1 MSAAPHHSSE
11 TLDCCSEVEGLH
23 LRSKILGL
31 LLSAALVMATLA
43 TSARAEV
50 DHASA
55 SSKAGGEVPAGCHG
69 HGGTA
74 LSDSHLP
81 DSRLPHSPL
90 PAPVNY
96 QCCLTGHDA
105 AVVQASSF
113 AQPSAQCT
121 RATLRVEFALTGRL
135 FGGFEMSIVHYAD
148 PPGITPLRI

>member
-1 MSAAPHHSSE
+1 M
-11 TLDCCSEVEGLH
+11 H

-31 LLSAALVMATLA
+31 LLSVALVLATLA
-43 TSARAEV
+43 TGAWAEG

-55 SSKAGGEVPAGCHG
+55 PPKGRGEVSAGCHG
-69 HGGTA
+69 HGGA
-74 LSDSHLP
+74 ALP

-135 FGGFEMSIVHYAD
+135 FGGFEMSIVHSAD